1 MEKEIREPKK
11 KAASKKLTSAEIR
24 ERYKEYVLENGKS
37 PASFFLFA
45 KVLKT
50 SEEEFYEHYNSFG
63 AIEKDIWR
71 TFFESTVAAMEAE
84 KVYEEYSVREKFL
97 SFYYTLIEQLK
108 SNRSYVT
115 WQTGSRKKPE
125 LTPYYLQSFKAE
137 FLNWANQLI
146 IEGKDTDEIAN
157 RPFISD
163 RYGEAI
169 WLQTMFVIAF
179 WCKDESAQFEKTD
192 AAIEKAVNVAF
203 DLMGRGAVDSILDLA
218 KFLYQ
223 SKKPS

>member
-1 MEKEIREPKK
+1 MEKELKEPKK
-11 KAASKKLTSAEIR
+11 SSATKKPTSAEMR
-24 ERYKEYVLENGKS
+24 QQYMEYVLENGKA
-37 PASFFLFA
+37 PASFFFFA
-45 KVLKT
+45 KVLKAK
-50 SEEEFYEHYNSFG
+50 EEDLYQHYNSFL

-71 TFFESTVAAMEAE
+71 TFFDNTVAAMESE
-84 KVYEEYSVREKFL
+84 KVFEEYSVREKFL

-115 WQTGSRKKPE
+115 WQIDSRKKPE
-125 LTPYYLQSFKAE
+125 LTPYYLKSFKSE
-137 FLNWANQLI
+137 FLNWANKLI

-163 RYGEAI
+163 RYAEAI
-169 WLQTMFVIAF
+169 WLQTMFVIGF

-223 SKKPS
+223 SKRES